1 MPESNAKTE
10 LTVTPFV
17 DDYLAYL
24 LARSSKLVSE
34 QFHATV
40 KAAGVNVNY
49 WRILASLSDGDGL
62 TLKQLNE
69 RVLFNQ
75 PTLSKLVARMET
87 EGLLARQKDSQDK
100 RAILIFITRQGRI
113 LVDDLLAQSKWHE
126 EQVMSDY
133 SMEQQ
138 ALLKDMLR
146 QLVKTLES

>member
-1 MPESNAKTE
+1 MLESKPQTE
-10 LTVTPFV
+10 PASQPFV
-17 DDYLAYL
+17 EDYLAYL

-62 TLKQLNE
+62 TLKQLNK

-75 PTLSKLVARMET
+75 PTLSKLVARMEAQ
-87 EGLLARQKDSQDK
+87 GLLSRQKDQQDK
-100 RAILIFITRQGRI
+100 RAILIFITGQGRV

-146 QLVKTLES
+146 QLVKTLEP

>member
-1 MPESNAKTE
+1 MSESKPTAK
-10 LTVTPFV
+10 PFV

-62 TLKQLNE
+62 TLNQLNQ

-75 PTLSKLVARMET
+75 PTLSKLVSRMET
-87 EGLLARQKDSQDK
+87 EGLLNRQKGAKDK
-100 RAILIFITRQGRI
+100 RAILIFITPQGRT
-113 LVDDLLAQSKWHE
+113 LVDELLDRAKWHE
-126 EQVMSDY
+126 EQVLASYSD
-133 SMEQQ
+133 EQQ
-138 ALLKDMLR
+138 ELLKGMLR
-146 QLVKTLES
+146 QLVKTLEA

>member
-1 MPESNAKTE
+1 MPESKPTAK
-10 LTVTPFV
+10 PFV

-62 TLKQLNE
+62 TLNQLNQ

-75 PTLSKLVARMET
+75 PTLSKLVSRMET
-87 EGLLARQKDSQDK
+87 EGLLSRQKGAKDK
-100 RAILIFITRQGRI
+100 RAILIFITGQGRT
-113 LVDDLLAQSKWHE
+113 LVDELLVKAKWHE
-126 EQVMSDY
+126 EQVLASYSD
-133 SMEQQ
+133 EQQ
-138 ALLKDMLR
+138 ELLKDMLR
-146 QLVKTLES
+146 QLVKTLET